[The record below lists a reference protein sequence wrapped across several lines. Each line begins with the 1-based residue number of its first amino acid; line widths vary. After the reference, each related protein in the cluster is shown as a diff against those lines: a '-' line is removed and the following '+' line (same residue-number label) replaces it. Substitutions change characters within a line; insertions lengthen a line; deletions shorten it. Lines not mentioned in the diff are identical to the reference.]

1 VGECWP
7 FGVGACKERNVPGCV
22 DGLWC
27 CSTRSD
33 RSFLHYVSVEVLLV
47 EDYARKA
54 LEKASTY
61 LTSSPSTDKPTRMYV
76 PLSP

>member
-1 VGECWP
+1 MVY
-7 FGVGACKERNVPGCV
+7 GAAVLVLTGRVCIM
-22 DGLWC
+22 
-27 CSTRSD
+27 
-33 RSFLHYVSVEVLLV
+33 SVEVLLV
-47 EDYARKA
+47 EYYARKA